1 MMIHSMIRVIFS
13 SPREGWHCSLL
24 LIVVRGVLTLQA
36 VLDLLVV
43 GTFSL
48 LSSFDLS
55 QHVVQIVD
63 GFLLILLACLHDDVR
78 HK

>member
-1 MMIHSMIRVIFS
+1 VRAGTAACCS
-13 SPREGWHCSLL
+13 SSSEEESSD
-24 LIVVRGVLTLQA
+24 LTLQA